1 MIRSLAIK
9 LGLLAVTMGLVW
21 WMAWQAPD
29 GSGPEALSPDEPAP
43 VAVEASV
50 TEPLPPKELKAQT
63 GAAGATAENNV
74 RTEPRTRNRLASP
87 VRSGS
92 LGPIDLN
99 RADVNQLESLP
110 GIGAVL
116 ARRVMEYRESIG
128 RFQTIEDL
136 LAVKGI
142 GRKTLE
148 RIRPFVM
155 VLEREKTAKVEEQ
168 PS

>member
-9 LGLLAVTMGLVW
+9 LGLLTATMGMVW
-21 WMAWQAPD
+21 WIVWQAPD
-29 GSGPEALSPDEPAP
+29 GVDPETLSPDEPAP
-43 VAVEASV
+43 LAVEASV
-50 TEPLPPKELKAQT
+50 KEPPIPKETETQA
-63 GAAGATAENNV
+63 GAAGEPVKNTV
-74 RTEPRTRNRLASP
+74 RIARSSHNRRGSQI
-87 VRSGS
+87 RSGP
-92 LGPIDLN
+92 LRPVDLN
-99 RADVNQLESLP
+99 RADINELESLP

-128 RFQTIEDL
+128 RFRTIEDL

-142 GRKTLE
+142 GPKTLE

-155 VLEREKTAKVEEQ
+155 VVEREKTAKVEER

>member
-1 MIRSLAIK
+1 MIRSVAIK

-29 GSGPEALSPDEPAP
+29 GLEHEALLPDEPAP

-50 TEPLPPKELKAQT
+50 KEPPVPEKIKAQA
-63 GAAGATAENNV
+63 GAAGAPAGNNV
-74 RTEPRTRNRLASP
+74 RTEPRTRNRAASLI
-87 VRSGS
+87 RSGS
-92 LGPIDLN
+92 LGPVDLN
-99 RADVNQLESLP
+99 RADVNELESLP

-142 GRKTLE
+142 GPKTLE
-148 RIRPFVM
+148 RLRPFVM
-155 VLEREKTAKVEEQ
+155 VLEQEQ
-168 PS
+168 AGGEGKRPS

>member
-1 MIRSLAIK
+1 MIRSLTIK
-9 LGLLAVTMGLVW
+9 LGLLAATMGIVW

-29 GSGPEALSPDEPAP
+29 GLDHEALSPDEPAP

-50 TEPLPPKELKAQT
+50 KEPPTPKEIEAQA
-63 GAAGATAENNV
+63 GAAGASAGNNV
-74 RTEPRTRNRLASP
+74 RTELRTHNREASL

-92 LGPIDLN
+92 LGPVDLN
-99 RADVNQLESLP
+99 RADVNELESLP

-116 ARRVMEYRESIG
+116 ARRVMEYRASIG

-142 GRKTLE
+142 GPKTLE

-155 VLEREKTAKVEEQ
+155 VSEREKTTKVEEQ

>member
-9 LGLLAVTMGLVW
+9 LGLLTATMGLVW

-50 TEPLPPKELKAQT
+50 AESLTPKELKAQ
-63 GAAGATAENNV
+63 AGATGAPAENNV
-74 RTEPRTRNRLASP
+74 RTEPRTRNRAASP

-92 LGPIDLN
+92 LGPVDLN
-99 RADVNQLESLP
+99 RADVSELESLP

-116 ARRVMEYRESIG
+116 ARRVMEYRASIG
-128 RFQTIEDL
+128 RFQTVEDL

-148 RIRPFVM
+148 RLRPFVT
-155 VLEREKTAKVEEQ
+155 VLERENTTKVEER

>member
-50 TEPLPPKELKAQT
+50 AESLSPKELKAQA
-63 GAAGATAENNV
+63 GAAGAPAENNV
-74 RTEPRTRNRLASP
+74 RTEPRTRNRAASL

-92 LGPIDLN
+92 LGPVDLN
-99 RADVNQLESLP
+99 RADVSELESLP

-155 VLEREKTAKVEEQ
+155 VLEQEQ
-168 PS
+168 AGGEGKRPS